1 MGSNSMMTLSAS
13 RFTDWHLS
21 TSDATKA
28 IVFPGPQEV
37 PEELIPYAEALA
49 QETVEAH
56 GRAST
61 GSFIVECMGLR
72 FRCEYKED
80 DRYALRAMKSV
91 LWSMEK
97 LRFRPEHTDI
107 LLSEEL
113 SKVGGLV
120 LVAGAPGSGKT
131 TTVGTVIGS
140 RLVAQGGFCQTLED
154 PPEEPLHGWH
164 RDNKG
169 MKKGYCDQIHVQD
182 GDYQA
187 AIIKALRCFP
197 SKQRSMLLIGE
208 VRSKGV
214 AAQLLRA
221 AEAGHLVFSTIHSSG
236 VMEAI
241 ELLLHLAREE
251 VGETVAK
258 NMLANSLQVCLH
270 QRLEHGI
277 PQVKLL
283 KADQNVAST
292 IRNGNLI
299 DLKNALDRINPPKP
313 AAAAAGAGMRF
324 GS

>member
-1 MGSNSMMTLSAS
+1 MMTLSAS

-28 IVFPGPQEV
+28 IVFPGPQKV

-49 QETVEAH
+49 QETVAAH
-56 GRAST
+56 RRAST

-72 FRCEYKED
+72 YRCEYKED

-97 LRFRPEHTDI
+97 LRFRPEHANI

-113 SKVGGLV
+113 SGAGGLV
-120 LVAGAPGSGKT
+120 LVAGSPGSGKT
-131 TTVGTVIGS
+131 TTVGTVIGA
-140 RLVAQGGFCQTLED
+140 RLVEQGGFCQTLED

-169 MKKGYCDQIHVQD
+169 VEKGYCDQIHVQD
-182 GDYQA
+182 GNYQS
-187 AIIKALRCFP
+187 AIVKALRCFP

-214 AAQLLRA
+214 ASELLRVA
-221 AEAGHLVFSTIHSSG
+221 VDGHLVFSTIHANG
-236 VMEAI
+236 IMEAI
-241 ELLLHLAREE
+241 ERLLNLAREE
-251 VGETVAK
+251 VGHSEAR
-258 NMLANSLQVCLH
+258 NLLASSLRVCLH
-270 QRLEHGI
+270 QRLEQGI

-283 KADQNVAST
+283 KADQTVASI
-292 IRNGNLI
+292 IRNGSLV
-299 DLKNALDRINPPKP
+299 DLKNVLDRITPPKP
-313 AAAAAGAGMRF
+313 VAVAGSGMRF
-324 GS
+324 TG